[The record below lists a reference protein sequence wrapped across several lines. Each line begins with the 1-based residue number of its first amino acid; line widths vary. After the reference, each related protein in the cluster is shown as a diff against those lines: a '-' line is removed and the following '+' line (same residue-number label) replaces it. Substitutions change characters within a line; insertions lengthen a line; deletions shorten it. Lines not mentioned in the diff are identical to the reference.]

1 MKKRTKMSVFS
12 SAIFAILLACP
23 FTAQAD
29 DLTTVDPASRQ
40 PGDDAS
46 NYSDA
51 PATKAPEA
59 PAVESEQA
67 QPSDQNPES
76 GITPDIATGEDDY

>member
-1 MKKRTKMSVFS
+1 MSVFS
-12 SAIFAILLACP
+12 TFIFAILLASP
-23 FTAQAD
+23 FAVQAD
-29 DLTTVDPASRQ
+29 DLTTVDPSSRA

-59 PAVESEQA
+59 PTVESEQT